1 MFPYITLFGKV
12 IGMYAVMSLIG
23 MFAAG
28 AFAMGVAKKR
38 EHNNNIILTM
48 LLVAAIGALLGAHL
62 LYGIVNLKAVITY
75 VIPIGIHSFSDLLIV
90 IKAILGGTVFYGGLL
105 GGLLF
110 GTIYLRRK
118 KLPLGEYAD
127 MSAPCIP
134 LFHGFGRIGCF
145 LGGCCY
151 GIEWEHG
158 IVFRRALVDTANGTP
173 RLPVQLCEAAFNFA
187 LFFVLWH
194 LQRHGK
200 LRGKLMAVYLIAYPS
215 GRFLLEFLRG
225 DSYRGFWLTLSTSQ
239 IISLGII
246 AFTQFYLMLRSGHSD
261 IPKETI

>member
-1 MFPYITLFGKV
+1 MFPYITLFGRV

-23 MFAAG
+23 MFASG
-28 AFAMGVAKKR
+28 AFAMHIAKKR
-38 EHNNNIILTM
+38 GHNNNIILTM
-48 LLVAAIGALLGAHL
+48 LLIATIGVFLGSHL
-62 LYGIVNLKAVITY
+62 LYGIVNLKAVLTY
-75 VIPIGIHSFSDLLIV
+75 VMPIGIHSFNDLLTV
-90 IKAILGGTVFYGGLL
+90 ISAILGGTIFYGGLL

-110 GTIYLRRK
+110 GTIYIRRK
-118 KLPLGEYAD
+118 KLPLSEYAD

-158 IVFRRALVDTANGTP
+158 IVFHRALVDSANGTP
-173 RLPVQLCEAAFNFA
+173 RFPVQLYEAAFNFA
-187 LFFVLWH
+187 LFFILWR
-194 LQRHGK
+194 LQGHVR
-200 LRGKLMAVYLIAYPS
+200 LRGKLMAVYLIAYPC

-246 AFTQFYLMLRSGHSD
+246 ASTLIFLITREPYFPRSAR
-261 IPKETI
+261 E